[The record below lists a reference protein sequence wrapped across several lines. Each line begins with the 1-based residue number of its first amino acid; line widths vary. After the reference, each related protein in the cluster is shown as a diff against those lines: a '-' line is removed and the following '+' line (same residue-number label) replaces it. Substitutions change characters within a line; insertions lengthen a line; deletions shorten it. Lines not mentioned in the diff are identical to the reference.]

1 MIVAN
6 TNIVVGM
13 RTFQKGQAVTGL
25 SALDRRWMQA
35 AGYISDMPDTSGEQ
49 KGRKAQKPEPDI
61 LPAVE
66 TGEGG

>member
-35 AGYISDMPDTSGEQ
+35 AGYISDTSGEQ
-49 KGRKAQKPEPDI
+49 KGRKAQNPKPDI